1 MRKLVLLMLFTLIL
15 AGCSEEYNYETEGP
29 FIIVTTSPAGP
40 DDYRNF
46 FPRNISIH
54 SDGTLRIYTESFGE
68 LIIGKDAPIFVTQ
81 LEEEQ
86 VETIKELIEK
96 HNFLKLEENLE
107 DPAVMDGGYEYITVV
122 LSDTSKKV
130 GGLNPNHEALSEI
143 IDYVYE
149 LVDNDSYNY
158 WRQQVKEYIYER
170 YPD

>member
-1 MRKLVLLMLFTLIL
+1 MLFMLFFV
-15 AGCSEEYNYETEGP
+15 GCSEEYDYETEGP

-54 SDGTLRIYTESFGE
+54 SDGTLRIYTKSFDE
-68 LIIGKDAPIFVTQ
+68 FIIGKDAPIFETQ

-86 VETIKELIEK
+86 VETLKELIKK
-96 HNFLKLEENLE
+96 HNFLKMEENLE
-107 DPAVMDGGYEYITVV
+107 DPTVMDGGYEYITVI

-130 GGLNPNHEALSEI
+130 GGLNPTDPAFSEI
-143 IDYVYE
+143 KDYVYE
-149 LVDNDSYNY
+149 LVDNDSYNN
-158 WRQQVKEYIYER
+158 WLQQVKEYIFER